1 MEKYVTNQHSSLYYG
16 GCRASTACRAGA
28 LPHLPTGVQS
38 VSCSRCCDDNS
49 TIVECNVNLC
59 GIKATL
65 GTSSKATQCYF
76 CDSDS
81 GGSMGDVSD
90 PSSCTGI
97 TMCQADQMCGVDDI
111 ALGGQTMHKYR
122 CMNARLCAFLMKRVL
137 DDMKICRQNSD
148 PNFCGNVKRS
158 AGTSDCTACCGDSM
172 CNTGTCQEVMD
183 DLYHLWTNGTLDMRT
198 LKTTSSASAGTI
210 VG

>member
-1 MEKYVTNQHSSLYYG
+1 MFTKIAAMLLIVLYETTDALRCRQCNGATSLFSCTMSLDCSDDEECYMEKYVTNQHSSLYYG
-16 GCRASTACRAGA
+16 GCRGSTACRAGA

-59 GIKATL
+59 GIKATV

-111 ALGGQTMHKYR
+111 ALGGQTMHK
-122 CMNARLCAFLMKRVL
+122 
-137 DDMKICRQNSD
+137 
-148 PNFCGNVKRS
+148 
-158 AGTSDCTACCGDSM
+158 
-172 CNTGTCQEVMD
+172 
-183 DLYHLWTNGTLDMRT
+183 
-198 LKTTSSASAGTI
+198 
-210 VG
+210 